1 MGLIDSLRKA
11 DKKGL
16 FKSADSFA
24 AYSTG
29 FLPLDY
35 ANGFMYNHPNEKG
48 MMESQ
53 EILGIMG
60 GTFTTFIGY
69 SGTGKTTL
77 ADQIAFNIISPYPNG
92 LMIHCDIEK
101 TAMYER
107 ILQVTG
113 AKEDDPRIILNKDHV
128 AIEDVLEMID
138 DICRTKDELGDEC
151 KYELPPEFN
160 KNGKPVKV
168 FEPTVIILDSL
179 AAFNSRDVKDAV
191 LEGQMSTNREVGQ
204 ISQFYTKCLNKM
216 SRYNINIFSI
226 NHIKSKVD
234 VNPYQASPQ
243 QVMMLRPGESLPR
256 GFAPIYYA
264 QNIFRTNSTKSNI
277 YTMEDNGFTGFKCAV
292 QVVKSKTSFIGSTV
306 NLCFNSKIGFDPIY
320 TLYESAEQ
328 MGLIEGRNPNLY
340 FKGLDQYK
348 FNRKRFRD
356 KFIEERAFRM
366 AVLDIMQPYFT
377 AMLGVKNGDVDTT
390 SYITIADLNKDN
402 RDEAYVGPVLAS
414 AEVDKA
420 KAAQD
425 ALKADAPKT
434 GRKTEANAAKDE

>member
-168 FEPTVIILDSL
+168 
-179 AAFNSRDVKDAV
+179 
-191 LEGQMSTNREVGQ
+191 
-204 ISQFYTKCLNKM
+204 

-402 RDEAYVGPVLAS
+402 RDEEYVGPVLAS